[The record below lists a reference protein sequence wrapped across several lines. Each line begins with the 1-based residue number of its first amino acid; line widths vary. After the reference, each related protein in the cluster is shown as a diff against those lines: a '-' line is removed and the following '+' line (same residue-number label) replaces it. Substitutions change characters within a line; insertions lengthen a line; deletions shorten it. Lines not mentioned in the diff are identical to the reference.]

1 MTTLGQEKA
10 YAGMKDPENRV
21 VELYHGESGNCTQK
35 RIVRRFT
42 QPSSLRCVVATIA
55 FGMGIQ
61 VTDVR
66 FILHWGPSKTV
77 LDYWQEV
84 GRCGRDGS
92 PAKAIMYLPPYSVN
106 SRLVGQEMVDV
117 CRGTACIRK
126 MVLSVLLVRGMA
138 QKDLASCSPAHC
150 CCRCDREV

>member
-1 MTTLGQEKA
+1 MYSNISQRQMSWCARFVYRSLDQGAAIYGWLMTTFGQEKA

-21 VELYHGESGNCTQK
+21 VELYHGELGNCTQK

-55 FGMGIQ
+55 FGMGIE

-66 FILHWGPSKTV
+66 LILHWGPSKTV

-106 SRLVGQEMVDV
+106 SR
-117 CRGTACIRK
+117 
-126 MVLSVLLVRGMA
+126 
-138 QKDLASCSPAHC
+138 
-150 CCRCDREV
+150 